1 MATLNCSRRWEM
13 SFIQTAWR
21 VPGVSGITSRRPVKL
36 PGSLPPEQA
45 SPTSNSNRPG
55 IANNRVLVNIKYLA
69 GTENTRMTKGVSW
82 AVIPRWN
89 QSALRVG
96 EGISG
101 HQV

>member
-1 MATLNCSRRWEM
+1 
-13 SFIQTAWR
+13 
-21 VPGVSGITSRRPVKL
+21 
-36 PGSLPPEQA
+36 
-45 SPTSNSNRPG
+45 
-55 IANNRVLVNIKYLA
+55 VLVNIKYLA